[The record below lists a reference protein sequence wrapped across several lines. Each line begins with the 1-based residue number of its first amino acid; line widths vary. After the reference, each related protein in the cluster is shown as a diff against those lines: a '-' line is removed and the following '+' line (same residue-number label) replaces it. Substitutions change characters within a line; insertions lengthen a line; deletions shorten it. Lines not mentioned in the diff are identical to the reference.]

1 LNRQHNAICFNL
13 FVLRNRPMTLD
24 RSKSAPTVCDNQQNQ
39 TPTSVRA
46 RRVLFGLAIVA
57 LLPFAG
63 CSSSQTTGQQSTG
76 PQTLDGRQPDGTVDM
91 NQVQAAFIGSAG
103 GGSGTLYYHDQS
115 YPFAVGG
122 LGVGGIGASTI
133 NAQGEVYGLT
143 KVADFG
149 GAYAQGRYGVVVGN
163 ASAGDLWLK
172 NGNGVIMHLKAKR
185 TGLMLSLG
193 GDAVVISMQ

>member
-1 LNRQHNAICFNL
+1 MKFNR
-13 FVLRNRPMTLD
+13 LR
-24 RSKSAPTVCDNQQNQ
+24 SAPADSGRQDHRILPSGRTR
-39 TPTSVRA
+39 RA
-46 RRVLFGLAIVA
+46 ILGLAIAA

-63 CSSSQTTGQQSTG
+63 CSSSQTGGQQS
-76 PQTLDGRQPDGTVDM
+76 LDGKQPDGTVDM

-103 GGSGTLYYHDQS
+103 GGSGTLNYRGRS

-133 NAQGEVYGLT
+133 NAQGEVYGLN
-143 KVADFG
+143 KVADFA
-149 GAYAQGRYGVVVGN
+149 GAYAQGRYGIVVGD

-172 NGNGVIMHLKAKR
+172 NANGVIMHLKAKR

-193 GDAVVISMQ
+193 GDAVIISMQ

>member
-1 LNRQHNAICFNL
+1 MKFNQ
-13 FVLRNRPMTLD
+13 PQ
-24 RSKSAPTVCDNQQNQ
+24 SAPTVFDRQDHRLPPSDR
-39 TPTSVRA
+39 TRRA
-46 RRVLFGLAIVA
+46 ILGLAIAA

-63 CSSSQTTGQQSTG
+63 CSSSQNGDQQS
-76 PQTLDGRQPDGTVDM
+76 LDGKQPDGTVDM

-103 GGSGTLYYHDQS
+103 GGSGTLNYRGRS

-133 NAQGEVYGLT
+133 NAQGEVYGLNNI
-143 KVADFG
+143 ADFA
-149 GAYAQGRYGVVVGN
+149 GAYAQGRYGIVAGN

-172 NGNGVIMHLKAKR
+172 NGKGVVMHLKAKR

-193 GDAVVISMQ
+193 GDAVIISMQ